1 MQTTPGKF
9 FYGWVIAGAAA
20 IGVACCISVFIPST
34 IGLMVGPLGGDL
46 GWTPPQMY
54 LAISFATVTTIFVA
68 PLIGRLVDRFGARRV
83 IALSFLAEALIM
95 YSFRH
100 LGDNIYLFYL
110 RYAAFAVFATGTTAL
125 AFSALISRWFD
136 RRRGMALGIAL
147 AGLGVGGV
155 FWSLGTQYLFDLV
168 GWRDAFAYLAA
179 GIALVVLPFMLLILR
194 DNPESM
200 HLSVDGARTASGLG
214 ASNKAEPQG
223 ETLREAL
230 VGRHYWLMM
239 SAFFLMAVA
248 TYGVTLNM
256 VPMLRGQGQ
265 TATLAATVQA
275 SMWAVLVVGR
285 VATGWL
291 MDRFFAPHVALV
303 FLIPAIVGMAL
314 LAMGVSG
321 PVAFAAA
328 ILIGLAT
335 GAEVDVL
342 AYLTG
347 RYFGLKHFGSIYAT
361 FFSVYAIGTSTGS
374 YMTAA
379 IAAQTK
385 GYTMAL
391 WVLAALLGLA
401 AVLLTRLPRFQVATF
416 SATKTATNHLP
427 AAANR

>member
-1 MQTTPGKF
+1 MRTTPGKF

-20 IGVACCISVFIPST
+20 LGVACCISVFIPST

-46 GWTPPQMY
+46 GWTPPQMF
-54 LAISFATVTTIFVA
+54 LAISFATVTTVFVA
-68 PLIGRLVDRFGARRV
+68 PFIGRLVDRFGARRV

-95 YSFRH
+95 YSFRY
-100 LGDNIYLFYL
+100 LDDNIYLFYL

-136 RRRGMALGIAL
+136 RQRGMALGIAL

-179 GIALVVLPFMLLILR
+179 GIAFLVLPFMLLVLR
-194 DNPESM
+194 DSPESM
-200 HLSVDGARTASGLG
+200 NLTVDGATTAPGIRV
-214 ASNKAEPQG
+214 NRMEPQG
-223 ETLREAL
+223 ETLPEAL
-230 VGRHYWLMM
+230 TDRHYWLMM
-239 SAFFLMAVA
+239 GAFFLMAVA

-265 TATLAATVQA
+265 SAALAATVQA

-291 MDRFFAPHVALV
+291 MDRFFAPHVALA

-385 GYTMAL
+385 GYTLAL
-391 WVLAALLGLA
+391 WLLAVLLGLA
-401 AVLLTRLPRFQVATF
+401 AVLLTRLPRFQIVTA
-416 SATKTATNHLP
+416 SATKTSTNHLP

>member
-1 MQTTPGKF
+1 MRTTAGKF

-20 IGVACCISVFIPST
+20 LGVACCISVFIPST

-46 GWTPPQMY
+46 GWTPPQMF
-54 LAISFATVTTIFVA
+54 LAISFATVTTVFVA
-68 PLIGRLVDRFGARRV
+68 PFIGRLVDRFGARRV

-95 YSFRH
+95 YSFRY
-100 LGDNIYLFYL
+100 LDDNIYLFYL

-136 RRRGMALGIAL
+136 RQRGMALGIAL

-179 GIALVVLPFMLLILR
+179 GIAFLVLPFMLLVLR
-194 DNPESM
+194 DSPESM
-200 HLSVDGARTASGLG
+200 NLIVDGATTAPGIRV
-214 ASNKAEPQG
+214 NRMEPQG
-223 ETLREAL
+223 ETLPEAL
-230 VGRHYWLMM
+230 NNRHYWLMM
-239 SAFFLMAVA
+239 GAFFLMAVA

-265 TATLAATVQA
+265 SAALAATVQA

-291 MDRFFAPHVALV
+291 MDRFFAPHVALA
-303 FLIPAIVGMAL
+303 FLIPAIVGIVL
-314 LAMGVSG
+314 LATGVSG

-379 IAAQTK
+379 IAAQTD
-385 GYTMAL
+385 GYTLAL
-391 WVLAALLGLA
+391 WVLAVLLGLA
-401 AVLLTRLPRFQVATF
+401 AVLLTRLPRFQVAPA
-416 SATKTATNHLP
+416 SATTTPTNHLSV
-427 AAANR
+427 ATNR